1 MCQTIN
7 IYQNISGLGTL
18 TIADACMSK
27 SPTTPT
33 SSAANP
39 HPFMYCGE
47 VAGAPLTK
55 NPMDKGCRRHMIYYS
70 VSFAHLH
77 SSLFRRQTASIT
89 GRERESVCSC
99 VHTLYS
105 NTAITSLWF
114 LCVFRLY
121 CELCLCSYRYS
132 ALSLHA
138 GLPYHPDD
146 RAVRRHTILA
156 LHRYIYYTHPSV
168 PEFSDGPEI
177 PAKP

>member
-70 VSFAHLH
+70 GD
-77 SSLFRRQTASIT
+77 RQRVLQ
-89 GRERESVCSC
+89 GGRESVCVHVFIQYILIQPLPPYGFC
-99 VHTLYS
+99 VFFGSTAS
-105 NTAITSLWF
+105 FAFVRTAIQL
-114 LCVFRLY
+114 
-121 CELCLCSYRYS
+121 
-132 ALSLHA
+132 
-138 GLPYHPDD
+138 
-146 RAVRRHTILA
+146 
-156 LHRYIYYTHPSV
+156 
-168 PEFSDGPEI
+168 
-177 PAKP
+177 